1 MFIRHFDMDILDL
14 FVYFLPFFCL
24 VKENSGFLITLHRRK
39 GTVFLDVHRLYKS
52 LRLSVLR
59 NQCKSLVN
67 LSGNRLDIQLFS
79 FQEHLSGMFRM
90 HSHQALKNFTS
101 ARAHQTIDSKDFT
114 FVKIK
119 IHMIH
124 QISAAGF
131 WKAEI
136 LDFQNFFCL

>member
-14 FVYFLPFFCL
+14 FVYFLSFFCL
-24 VKENSGFLITLHRRK
+24 VKENSSLLITLHRRK
-39 GTVFLDVHRLYKS
+39 GTVFLDVHRLHKP
-52 LRLSVLR
+52 LCLSVLR

-90 HSHQALKNFTS
+90 HSHQAFKNFTS
-101 ARAHQTIDSKDFT
+101 ARAHQTIDSKNFT

-131 WKAEI
+131 WKAEA